1 MHRMDVEGADRLS
14 TADRGRTQR
23 RRGEEQADELTRL
36 GAAFADASRRELY
49 RKVVDAPE
57 PLSAG
62 ELAAQC
68 GLHRTVARAHLEKL
82 VEAGLLT
89 ASLRHSGR
97 GGRPPRVYAPS
108 EAGAQLSLPPRRYD
122 WLARGLLSVLPRVA
136 ADREALLSAL
146 AEAGE
151 EEGRRAMAE
160 TDGAAVAWLN
170 ERGYRASMHASD
182 DGTVLEIG
190 TCVVAE
196 LAAVAPSLV
205 CSYDQGLLRGLF
217 GVSAEGMK
225 ELSSLAEG
233 DHACRLLLDRPL

>member
-1 MHRMDVEGADRLS
+1 MHRMEVESADRRP
-14 TADRGRTQR
+14 TVDRGKTRS
-23 RRGEEQADELTRL
+23 RRGEEHADELTRL

-49 RKVVDAPE
+49 RKVVDSPE

-62 ELAAQC
+62 ELAAEC

-97 GGRPPRVYAPS
+97 GGRPPRVYSPS
-108 EAGAQLSLPPRRYD
+108 AGGAQLSLPRRRYD

-151 EEGRRAMAE
+151 EEGRRAMAGS
-160 TDGAAVAWLN
+160 DGAAVAWLN
-170 ERGYRASMHASD
+170 ERGYRASMHASE
-182 DGTVLEIG
+182 DGSVLEIG

-205 CSYDQGLLRGLF
+205 CSYDQGLIRGLF
-217 GVSAEGMK
+217 GVSAEEMT

-233 DHACRLLLDRPL
+233 AVTCRLLLDRPL